1 MLRIYEVALTLI
13 ESLVDT
19 AEAIGRKDPH
29 LESQLR
35 RSLWS
40 MSLNIAEGSG
50 SQGRNRNARYFNA
63 LGSSREALACL
74 QTARAFRIIKDIPFE
89 TEERFRA
96 IIGTL
101 RVVTR

>member
-1 MLRIYEVALTLI
+1 MLRIHGTALTLI

-19 AEAIGRKDPH
+19 VEAIGRKDPK
-29 LESQLR
+29 LAEQFRTCLT
-35 RSLWS
+35 S

-50 SQGRNRNARYFNA
+50 SQGRNRNARYYNA

-74 QTARAFRIIKDIPFE
+74 QTAKAFRIIEEIPFE
-89 TEERFRA
+89 TEERFRK